1 MARYFF
7 DTSAFAKFYHLEIGS
22 SRVEAIFLDP
32 ASILRISTLT
42 LVETQSAFAA
52 KVRTGFL
59 DQTKAEDAMD
69 RVFQDLAGGRV
80 TALAVSEAQLD
91 SARALVSKHGYTRR
105 VRTLDA
111 VQLAGAL
118 DLHGKGLLDV
128 FVAADKLLGE
138 IALIEGLVVE
148 NPEDSP

>member
-1 MARYFF
+1 
-7 DTSAFAKFYHLEIGS
+7 
-22 SRVEAIFLDP
+22 
-32 ASILRISTLT
+32 
-42 LVETQSAFAA
+42 
-52 KVRTGFL
+52 
-59 DQTKAEDAMD
+59 MD